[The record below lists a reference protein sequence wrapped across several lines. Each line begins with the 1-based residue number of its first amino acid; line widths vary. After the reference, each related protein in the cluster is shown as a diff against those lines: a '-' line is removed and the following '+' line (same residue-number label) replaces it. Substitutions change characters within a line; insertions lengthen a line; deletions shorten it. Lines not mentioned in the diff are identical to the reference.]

1 MTLEPIVKLHSSRK
15 SMILP
20 PLIRS
25 PMGSFVKFFSSVIA
39 LQLAISSFLFAD
51 LSTDLPLLT
60 DNHTQFAISLY
71 PMLNEEDKN
80 LIFSP
85 YSIATCLSMVYL
97 GARGDTQSQ
106 MQSALHLEV
115 DRKNLAKTAF
125 ALNQSLLPKKNN
137 EATYKLNMA
146 NAVWV
151 DQNTFLLTDFR
162 YAIEE
167 QFKSKLGKLNF
178 AMTSSAL
185 ATIND
190 WISKQTQGKISNLL
204 NSSDINELT
213 RLVLTNA
220 VYFQGAW
227 ISPFNSKATHDAPF
241 YPTPESSTTTEMMHQ
256 TLSAPYYENELIQA
270 IALPF
275 VGMSNSGS
283 NLAFVL
289 LFPKSADNF
298 SAMFHEFSESYEE
311 WFSFLKSERVDLT
324 LPKFTFSSRYDLGKP
339 LQDLGMEDAFDSNA
353 NFTGIDGMRDLFLN
367 KVVHQAF
374 FSLDENGVTAAAA
387 TAAAMSVKSM
397 PIEPPIPMIVDHPF
411 LFFIIDLKS
420 HEMLFMGKV
429 VQPSSEKGES

>member
-1 MTLEPIVKLHSSRK
+1 MSQ
-15 SMILP
+15 
-20 PLIRS
+20 
-25 PMGSFVKFFSSVIA
+25 FFSFAFA
-39 LQLAISSFLFAD
+39 LPILFSSFLFAD
-51 LSTDLPLLT
+51 TSNDLSLLI
-60 DNHTQFAISLY
+60 DDHTQFAISLY
-71 PMLNEEDKN
+71 PTLNDEDKN

-137 EATYKLNMA
+137 EATYKLNAA
-146 NAVWV
+146 NAIWV

-178 AMTSSAL
+178 AIVPNAL

-204 NSSDINELT
+204 SSNDINTLT

-227 ISPFNSKATHDAPF
+227 VSPFDSKATHEAPF
-241 YPTPESSTTTEMMHQ
+241 HPTSESSITVETMRQ
-256 TLSAPYYENELIQA
+256 TLTAPYFENELIQA

-283 NLAFVL
+283 HLAFVL
-289 LFPKSADNF
+289 LSPKSGDNF
-298 SAMFHEFSESYEE
+298 SSMFHEFSKSYEE
-311 WFSFLKSERVDLT
+311 WFSFLKPERVDLA
-324 LPKFTFSSRYDLGKP
+324 LPKFTFASRYDLGQP

-367 KVVHQAF
+367 KVVHEAF
-374 FSLDENGVTAAAA
+374 FALDENGVTAAAT
-387 TAAAMSVKSM
+387 TAASFNVKSVL
-397 PIEPPIPMIVDHPF
+397 PDQPPIQMIVDHPF

-420 HEMLFMGKV
+420 HEMLFIGKV
-429 VQPSSEKGES
+429 VQPGPETGG